1 VIACETNAD
10 RLRTWWESCRAN
22 PGSLPPGVTQV
33 QGRLIRVVG
42 KGVLPD
48 GTAAFL
54 KVMAFPRA
62 KDKLRYL
69 HRALPAVHEARLL
82 HRLAAL
88 GIPVPRVLFARGERR
103 ALLPRLSLLVS
114 EGLPLAATAPNANP
128 PPVASMAE
136 LAKRLCDAGIVHADL
151 NPGNFAQLSD
161 GKIAVLDFQSARD
174 QGAPLSARERLAVAA
189 KLLHGLGSA
198 EATAE
203 VLLAAG
209 LLMAP
214 FGALDLRA
222 AAAGLERKH
231 LQKRI
236 ARCLHESTEF
246 TRRIGVSGLLHRRRA
261 CDPATGQ
268 GSWIAGGAEL
278 GRWWIGDRALEVL
291 DGRQP
296 LLGAWFRNSCWLLAR
311 GRLYIPGPSG
321 HEVLRDQAPALEE
334 GYARYREMRRQRS
347 RPEFGMASGTG
358 ATPPG
363 SSQPPTRS

>member
-1 VIACETNAD
+1 M
-10 RLRTWWESCRAN
+10 
-22 PGSLPPGVTQV
+22 

-48 GTAAFL
+48 GTPAFL

-69 HRALPAVHEARLL
+69 HRALPALHEARLL
-82 HRLAAL
+82 QRLASL

-114 EGLPLAATAPNANP
+114 EGLPLAAPEANAGS
-128 PPVASMAE
+128 PPVASIAE

-151 NPGNFAQLSD
+151 NPGNFAHLSD
-161 GKIAVLDFQSARD
+161 GRIAVLDFQSARD
-174 QGAPLSARERLAVAA
+174 EGAPLSAPDRLAVAA
-189 KLLHGLGSA
+189 KLLVGLGA
-198 EATAE
+198 TEATAAA
-203 VLLAAG
+203 LQAAG
-209 LLMAP
+209 LVVAP
-214 FGALDLRA
+214 FGVADLRA
-222 AAAGLERKH
+222 AAAALERKH

-246 TRRIGVSGLLHRRRA
+246 TRRIGVAGVLHRRRT

-268 GSWIAGGAEL
+268 GTWVAGGAEL
-278 GRWWIGDRALEVL
+278 GRWWIGDRALEIL
-291 DGRQP
+291 DGRRP

-311 GRLYIPGPSG
+311 GRLYIPGPSC

-334 GYARYREMRRQRS
+334 GYARYREMRRPRP
-347 RPEFGMASGTG
+347 RPEFGMAFGPG
-358 ATPPG
+358 ATSPG
-363 SSQPPTRS
+363 SVPPSPRS